1 MNRALRMRAR
11 VRLRLVLIGLGASV
25 VPLDTAVNIA
35 FPDITRGFHLPI
47 AMIQWVVIAYVLT
60 YASLMLAFG
69 RAGDLFGHGRV
80 FRLGLGWSGAAFLM
94 CAAAPSYGLL
104 LFFRFLQ
111 GVGAGLVIS
120 CAPALVIAL
129 YPEEERSRALGV
141 FTMIFAL
148 GSALGPLLGGAL
160 AARWGWPAVFWFR
173 APVALVPLVL
183 LGRLP
188 AAARAGMAEPLDVPG
203 AVFLAL
209 AISAV
214 LLFLNQHEA
223 ALRTAFAVA
232 AALGIFA
239 FIRRERRIAAPI
251 VNLDFFR
258 HAGFAI
264 TNLANVAVN
273 LAGFSVL
280 LFGAY
285 YLVRFTRLPLPAAGA
300 VLAAAFVGMTAAS
313 PVAGWLVARIG
324 TGRVA
329 SLGAALSAAGL
340 FFVGLWNPAFPHQT
354 ITIVLTLILQGFGLG
369 LFQVAYME
377 TVMRILPAGQRGVA
391 GSLTMLTRT
400 IGIVGGASVLT
411 LLFHTFE
418 AAAGGSGADAAFLA
432 AFHGTF
438 RLAAAASAV
447 VAIIAALQKD
457 RG

>member
-1 MNRALRMRAR
+1 MTAR

-35 FPDITRGFHLPI
+35 FPDITNGFHMPI

-69 RAGDLFGHGRV
+69 RAGDIFGHGRV
-80 FRLGLGWSGAAFLM
+80 FRIGLAWSGAAFLL
-94 CAAAPSYGLL
+94 CAAAPSFGLL

-120 CAPALVIAL
+120 CAPALVTGL

-141 FTMIFAL
+141 FTLIFAL
-148 GSALGPLLGGAL
+148 GSAVGPLLGGAL
-160 AARWGWPAVFWFR
+160 VARWGWPAVFWFR
-173 APVALVPLVL
+173 APVALVPLAL
-183 LGRLP
+183 LRGLPP
-188 AAARAGMAEPLDVPG
+188 AATRAGMAEPLDVRG
-203 AVFLAL
+203 AIYLAL

-214 LLFLNQHEA
+214 LLLLNQHDA
-223 ALRTAFAVA
+223 MHRAGFAFLAV
-232 AALGIFA
+232 LGAVA
-239 FIRRERRIAAPI
+239 FIRRERRVAAPI
-251 VNLDFFR
+251 VNLEFFR
-258 HAGFAI
+258 HLGFAI
-264 TNLANVAVN
+264 TNLANVVVN

-285 YLVRFTRLPLPAAGA
+285 YLVRFTRLPLPEAGA

-313 PVAGWLVARIG
+313 PVAGRLVEPVGA
-324 TGRVA
+324 GRLA
-329 SLGAALSAAGL
+329 ALGAAFSAAGL
-340 FFVGLWNPAFPHQT
+340 LIVGFWNPAQSHRM
-354 ITIVLTLILQGFGLG
+354 IAIVPPLILQGFGLG

-377 TVMRILPAGQRGVA
+377 IVMRTLPVGQRGVA

-400 IGIVGGASVLT
+400 LGIVGGASTLT
-411 LLFHTFE
+411 LVFHSFE
-418 AAAGGSGADAAFLA
+418 AAAAARGSGADASFLA

-447 VAIIAALQKD
+447 VAVIAALQKD
-457 RG
+457 RS